1 MQCLFT
7 HKLITDPG
15 FHREIHDNLEDRL
28 QKYDRHYRFWD
39 DPKPTDHLVHYG
51 FYTDDIARLIKINPR
66 LSDCRS
72 LKDLAMYFVFPNCAF
87 KFRQSGPY
95 KVDGVKEM
103 VQQIY
108 RNHKGFSVIIHYL
121 LGYAL
126 LQLTA
131 YVAVIVAYLQGGLS
145 TLALPFL
152 LLVVL
157 LNPVTPFVAANGF
170 GRNSYFNAILA
181 AALVLTAFFPTPWI
195 PVASLAL
202 VSALTYVLHRLGWT
216 RAPFNDLKNKQN
228 LKCRDF
234 FRRYCAAFKK
244 VFSERMS
251 LAARPAPSPQPH
263 AAGRQ
268 PQEA

>member
-1 MQCLFT
+1 MHF
-7 HKLITDPG
+7 I
-15 FHREIHDNLEDRL
+15 
-28 QKYDRHYRFWD
+28 
-39 DPKPTDHLVHYG
+39 
-51 FYTDDIARLIKINPR
+51 
-66 LSDCRS
+66 
-72 LKDLAMYFVFPNCAF
+72 FPNCAF

-131 YVAVIVAYLQGGLS
+131 YVAVVVAYLRGELPI
-145 TLALPFL
+145 LALPL
-152 LLVVL
+152 LLLMVL

-170 GRNSYFNAILA
+170 GRNSHLNAILA
-181 AALVLTAFFPTPWI
+181 AALTLTAFFPTAWI

-202 VSALTYVLHRLGWT
+202 VFVLTYVFHRLGWT

-228 LKCRDF
+228 PKYLEF
-234 FRRYCAAFKK
+234 FKRYCAAFKE
-244 VFSERMS
+244 VFSERLS
-251 LAARPAPSPQPH
+251 SAGRRAPSPQAH
-263 AAGRQ
+263 DAGRQ
-268 PQEA
+268 PQEV

>member
-1 MQCLFT
+1 
-7 HKLITDPG
+7 
-15 FHREIHDNLEDRL
+15 
-28 QKYDRHYRFWD
+28 
-39 DPKPTDHLVHYG
+39 
-51 FYTDDIARLIKINPR
+51 
-66 LSDCRS
+66 
-72 LKDLAMYFVFPNCAF
+72 
-87 KFRQSGPY
+87 
-95 KVDGVKEM
+95 
-103 VQQIY
+103 
-108 RNHKGFSVIIHYL
+108 
-121 LGYAL
+121 L

-152 LLVVL
+152 LLIVL